1 MRANE
6 RVLVQDVEQI
16 KITLAIKMGYM
27 DDYNNYVKEYNKH
40 YFEKTKS
47 KIDSII
53 SYIREMGLKKR
64 PLKTYN
70 NKRLS
75 ERQIKR

>member
-6 RVLVQDVEQI
+6 RVLVQEDVEQI
-16 KITLAIKMGYM
+16 KITLAIVNGIDL

-40 YFEKTKS
+40 YLSAQKES

-53 SYIREMGLKKR
+53 SLYEREMGSFEKA
-64 PLKTYN
+64 TH
-70 NKRLS
+70 
-75 ERQIKR
+75 